1 MAISN
6 YQDFQSFVSQ
16 TMIDV
21 GADAEFAPHEAF
33 WSTLTYEEFK
43 LGNVPG
49 IHPPVRIVLPGDAAG
64 SAFIQ
69 ALKGEGMFDGSN
81 YRRMP
86 AGGPTYFS
94 DPQIAEIAAWINAG
108 CPNEDPAAAA

>member
-6 YQDFQSFVSQ
+6 YQDLQIFMSQ
-16 TMIDV
+16 TMADL

-33 WSTLTYEEFK
+33 WSTLTYEDFK
-43 LGNVPG
+43 EGNVPG
-49 IHPPVRIVLPGDAAG
+49 INPPVRVVIPGDAAG

-69 ALKGEGMFDGSN
+69 ALKGVGMFDGST

-86 AGGPTYFS
+86 AGGPPFFS

-108 CPNEDPAAAA
+108 CPNEDPAATA